1 VDRRS
6 IGANAEAVAARA
18 VTARGYIVIA
28 RNVRS
33 RAGELDIVCR
43 DGDAF
48 VFCEVKARRPS
59 SFGVAVEAI
68 TAEKRRRLERL
79 AQAYLARIGKRG
91 AEFRLELIAV
101 ELRGTEPDRIRIVPF
116 DS

>member
-1 VDRRS
+1 MSSSRETCVRA
-6 IGANAEAVAARA
+6 GASSTSCVA
-18 VTARGYIVIA
+18 TAA
-28 RNVRS
+28 PSCSARS
-33 RAGELDIVCR
+33 RR
-43 DGDAF
+43 D
-48 VFCEVKARRPS
+48 ARR
-59 SFGVAVEAI
+59 
-68 TAEKRRRLERL
+68 RL